1 MNGDSAIVSHLPEVV
16 TMLQQEA
23 LKVAGAGLAGYLT
36 YRALKRVAVW
46 RRVRAL
52 RLENAA
58 QLQQQTARIQQLV
71 ESCGMTGDQLEAI
84 TQLDWDQLV
93 TQLAEGQL
101 TPTQALIQSYASIT
115 RHPQRVPA
123 QVLRAYQAAAVE
135 LSERTNCVVA
145 WLEDAEA
152 EAARLEAV
160 AADQRGPLHGVPV
173 SVKECYDVAGT
184 ASTAGM
190 AAFAR

>member
-1 MNGDSAIVSHLPEVV
+1 MPFR
-16 TMLQQEA
+16 
-23 LKVAGAGLAGYLT
+23 GLAM
-36 YRALKRVAVW
+36 LKSTK
-46 RRVRAL
+46 L
-52 RLENAA
+52 
-58 QLQQQTARIQQLV
+58 
-71 ESCGMTGDQLEAI
+71 I
-84 TQLDWDQLV
+84 TKGGLCYGFAMV
-93 TQLAEGQL
+93 
-101 TPTQALIQSYASIT
+101 IT

-135 LSERTNCVVA
+135 LSQRTNCVVA

>member
-1 MNGDSAIVSHLPEVV
+1 M
-16 TMLQQEA
+16 
-23 LKVAGAGLAGYLT
+23 
-36 YRALKRVAVW
+36 
-46 RRVRAL
+46 
-52 RLENAA
+52 
-58 QLQQQTARIQQLV
+58 
-71 ESCGMTGDQLEAI
+71 
-84 TQLDWDQLV
+84 
-93 TQLAEGQL
+93 
-101 TPTQALIQSYASIT
+101 
-115 RHPQRVPA
+115 
-123 QVLRAYQAAAVE
+123 LRAYQAAAVE

-190 AAFAR
+190 AAFARSAGTYLVRGCQQCAQSYVFLLGTRPPRTAPWCS